1 MAVSNVKAFE
11 FLYKDSDS
19 IRFKLKDKELV
30 LYVPEKYFERGL
42 AEQVGDRITLL
53 GVCDYT
59 IQDLNTGENNGLNRL
74 KFPSLFD
81 TIPYSIEKVKDIKLK
96 SYTPK
101 MNYRV
106 LRYRKDNV
114 VISGFKVTQFIG
126 NVEKFISLFFILGFI
141 INTIPYDE
149 LHEYVQESANL
160 NGFSYGLTAQMIG
173 IILGEICRS
182 NKDDNVPF
190 RLSGSSD
197 MHAYKSMSVRN
208 ISKHI
213 SPYTAIISEDFNE
226 SAMYAIMNETPK
238 DTPLEKIL
246 VGE

>member
-1 MAVSNVKAFE
+1 MTSNTKALE
-11 FLYKDSDS
+11 FLYIDTDS
-19 IRFKLKDKELV
+19 IKFKPKDKELIF
-30 LYVPEKYFERGL
+30 YVSEKYFERGL
-42 AEQVGDRITLL
+42 AEQVGGNVTLL

-59 IQDLNTGENNGLNRL
+59 IQDLKTGKNNGLNRL
-74 KFPSLFD
+74 KFPSLFE

-106 LRYRKDNV
+106 LRYRQNDT
-114 VISGFKVTQFIG
+114 VISGYKVAQFIG

-182 NKDDNVPF
+182 AKNDDIPF
-190 RLSGSSD
+190 RLSGSND

-226 SAMYAIMNETPK
+226 SAIYAIMNQTPK
-238 DTPLEKIL
+238 ETPLEKVL